1 MAKYFYFFLFCT
13 ILPRLT
19 QAQTDKIA
27 LRKEYVRLDSICERV
42 KDSSL
47 EAVVEISKKMAEIG
61 RKIPSDTAVMKAN
74 LLQGQ
79 AYDFLGQFDLALAI
93 YYETLKLADD
103 SNNCYFKINVANQ
116 ISKIH
121 QTMLNWEKSREFASK
136 AKQTAIQCGMFE
148 DTIPIN
154 FGQGLNL
161 FKLGQRQ
168 EAIQLITQSLA
179 ASRKGNNPAITLM
192 GIQDLSNLYA
202 ESGDFK
208 KALEIGLEALRMPE
222 SVLIN
227 LYKAQIYERLTQL
240 SIELKDWNSAQKYL
254 NDAFKYCKIIQLND
268 YIYECY
274 RNQSKIDSAQGNYQS
289 ALKNYKIFAALKDS
303 VYQTQY
309 YENIAT
315 LTAKY
320 DLESKQKTITL
331 LEKDQKIQQGQ
342 IRQQQTLMLIGLLL
356 VLMVMLGVRLNN
368 QRKTQQLK
376 TAFAQDLLKVQE
388 TERQRISKDLHDSV
402 GQNLL
407 FIKNQLHRLAP
418 LPSQQLFSSVDST
431 LEEVRNIA
439 KDLYPNQ
446 LEQYGLQS
454 AVDSL
459 CETTQATSGIFV
471 SSDLQGIDAKLNRE
485 AKINFYRIIQECIN
499 NAMKHANATSIRI
512 TSNQSPGKLELVVQD
527 NGKGFDKSILE
538 HKAQRS
544 FGILNMEERIKML
557 RGKFDLETAV
567 DQGVKLTFSIPV

>member
-1 MAKYFYFFLFCT
+1 
-13 ILPRLT
+13 
-19 QAQTDKIA
+19 
-27 LRKEYVRLDSICERV
+27 
-42 KDSSL
+42 
-47 EAVVEISKKMAEIG
+47 
-61 RKIPSDTAVMKAN
+61 
-74 LLQGQ
+74 
-79 AYDFLGQFDLALAI
+79 
-93 YYETLKLADD
+93 
-103 SNNCYFKINVANQ
+103 
-116 ISKIH
+116 
-121 QTMLNWEKSREFASK
+121 MLNWEKSREFASK
-136 AKQTAIQCGMFE
+136 AKQTAIQCSMFE

-168 EAIQLITQSLA
+168 EAIQLMTQSLA

-309 YENIAT
+309 NENIAA

-356 VLMVMLGVRLNN
+356 VLMVMLGIRLNN

-471 SSDLQGIDAKLNRE
+471 SCDLQGIDTKLNRE

-538 HKAQRS
+538 RKAQGS
-544 FGILNMEERIKML
+544 FGMINMEERIKML